1 MAKESFFVKNLWK
14 WIVLAILTT
23 FAVYFVVP
31 PKEKVRLGLDLAGG
45 TRFTLQIDEV
55 KLDKSLKERFDNL
68 YSKKIKEG
76 EKGFSEANREEWVS
90 NKVAE
95 EKARIFEG
103 SDSRILEIIRRR
115 IDGMGTNEPQ
125 IYTSRSDADKEYK
138 GPRFVVELPKAT
150 KEESDKAKETLNKM
164 AALEFR
170 LVSNSNVPDEMAPC
184 GFEYVSSN
192 VFVRAEN
199 YDIVSTNANYLT
211 EFSKFGLKT
220 RKDQR
225 ELKFVLGRIK
235 VRDVKTGKV
244 NDAKTED
251 GKVKYAG
258 SYVES
263 MVQLNGDDLKSAR
276 VEPDRERMGNY
287 CIGFELNDDAAD
299 KFRRLTKANRD
310 RELAIILDG
319 ELISAPTIQ
328 AEIGASGQI
337 TGDFTLEEAKLLA
350 NSLNAGA
357 LPAPLKDA
365 ATEMVAPTVGTDA
378 INSGIYAAI
387 IAFFLVALFMI
398 FYYWKAGFIANV
410 ALLLD
415 VILLP
420 AALFLVASIL
430 GVFVDNVEGADAKF
444 QLPVL
449 TMPGIAGLV
458 LTLGMAVDANVLIYE
473 RIREEFARG
482 ANVGKAIA
490 AGYGKAF
497 TAIVDSNITTI
508 LTGVILFVVGTG
520 PIRGFAIMLTGGVVI
535 SMFTAIVVTRLMFDY
550 TSDPNSS
557 KPFKM
562 LQFFKNPN
570 FNFMAC
576 GGKAF
581 FVSLAIIV
589 ATISLFTCRVVKNPR
604 SVLAVDLTGGT
615 SIVYDVDTE
624 KGEVDV
630 AKVRDAINGY
640 DNAALIQTVEDG
652 DSQMLSI
659 KTGRVDD
666 DAESQIDA
674 CLKEND
680 ITNIT
685 LRSSEK
691 IGASVGAD
699 LRSSGSKAVLF
710 SLIAILVY
718 IGFRFRFGFA
728 LGGIVALAHDAL
740 IAFGLFS
747 LCGRQLSLIVITAL
761 LTIIGYSINDTVVVF
776 DRIREML
783 KRDSRTPLKDICN
796 TAINS
801 CLGRTLI
808 TSLTTFFSVAV
819 LFIFVDGSIYDF
831 ALTMLFGILAGT
843 YSSIFI
849 ATPVML
855 WWYRNKR
862 PSFDDEGA
870 KSAK

>member
-14 WIVLAILTT
+14 WIVLAILTAG
-23 FAVYFVVP
+23 AVYFVVP

-45 TRFTLQIDEV
+45 TRFTLQIDEN
-55 KLDKSLKERFDNL
+55 KLDKSLKEKYDNQ
-68 YSKKIKEG
+68 YSEKIKA
-76 EKGFSEANREEWVS
+76 KQDGFSEDKREEWVNS
-90 NKVAE
+90 KVAA
-95 EKARIFEG
+95 EKARIFED

-170 LVSNSNVPDEMAPC
+170 LTPKEEQKLISEIPEEKAPL
-184 GFEYVSSN
+184 GFKCVGVN
-192 VFVRAEN
+192 TFVRADDYE
-199 YDIVSTNANYLT
+199 DVSTNSNYLT
-211 EFSKFGLKT
+211 EFAKFGLSD
-220 RKDQR
+220 RADQIK
-225 ELKFVLGRIK
+225 LKFVLQ
-235 VRDVKTGKV
+235 RDK
-244 NDAKTED
+244 AKSED
-251 GKVKYAG
+251 GGVKYKG
-258 SYVES
+258 RYVES
-263 MVQLNGDDLKSAR
+263 DVRLKGEDIVFAR
-276 VEPDRERMGNY
+276 VVPSTERMGSY
-287 CIGFELNDDAAD
+287 CISFELKDDAAD
-299 KFRRLTKANRD
+299 RFRKLTGGNINRN
-310 RELAIILDG
+310 LAIILDG
-319 ELISAPTIQ
+319 ELISAPEIQ
-328 AEIGASGQI
+328 SEIGASGQI

-378 INSGIYAAI
+378 INSGVYAAV

-398 FYYWKAGFIANV
+398 FYYWRAGFIANV

-420 AALFLVASIL
+420 ASLFLVASIL
-430 GVFVDNVEGADAKF
+430 GIFVDNVEGADAKF

-482 ANVGKAIA
+482 ANVGKAIS

-508 LTGVILFVVGTG
+508 LTGVILFIVGTG

-535 SMFTAIVVTRLMFDY
+535 SMFTAIVVTRLILDY
-550 TSDPNSS
+550 TTDPNSS

-576 GGKAF
+576 GGKALL
-581 FVSLAIIV
+581 VSLIIIV
-589 ATISLFTCRVVKNPR
+589 ATVSLFTYRVVKNPR

-615 SIVYDVDTE
+615 SIVYDVDTS
-624 KGEVDV
+624 KGEVNI
-630 AKVRDAINGY
+630 AEVREAINGY

-652 DSQMLSI
+652 DGQMLSI

-674 CLKEND
+674 CLKKKD
-680 ITNIT
+680 ISNIT

-699 LRSSGSKAVLF
+699 LRSSGSKAVVF
-710 SLIAILVY
+710 SLIAILIY

-728 LGGIVALAHDAL
+728 LGGIIALAHDAL

-831 ALTMLFGILAGT
+831 ALTMLFGIIAGT
-843 YSSIFI
+843 YSSVFI

-862 PSFDDEGA
+862 PTFDDGDA

>member
-55 KLDKSLKERFDNL
+55 KLDKSLKEKYDNL
-68 YSKKIKEG
+68 FSEKINGKKE
-76 EKGFSEANREEWVS
+76 GFSEDMREEWVS

-95 EKARIFEG
+95 EKAKIFEG

-164 AALEFR
+164 ATLEFR
-170 LVSNSNVPDEMAPC
+170 LTPKADKAPEIPKETAPL
-184 GFEYVSSN
+184 GYERVGEN
-192 VFVRAEN
+192 TFVRARD
-199 YDIVSTNANYLT
+199 YDKVSTNANYLA
-211 EFSKFGLKT
+211 EFSKFGLEDD
-220 RKDQR
+220 RAMQNDF
-225 ELKFVLGRIK
+225 KFVLQ
-235 VRDVKTGKV
+235 RDKTKS
-244 NDAKTED
+244 ED
-251 GKVKYAG
+251 GSIKYKG
-258 SYVES
+258 HYVES
-263 MVQLNGDDLKSAR
+263 IVRLKGEDIVSAR
-276 VEPDRERMGNY
+276 VVPSTERMGSY
-287 CIGFELNDDAAD
+287 CISFELNDDAAEG
-299 KFRRLTKANRD
+299 FRELTGGNPGRA
-310 RELAIILDG
+310 LAIILDG

-328 AEIGASGQI
+328 SEIGASGQI

-378 INSGIYAAI
+378 INSGMYAAV

-398 FYYWKAGFIANV
+398 FYYWRAGFIANI

-589 ATISLFTCRVVKNPR
+589 ATISLFTYRVVKNPR

-630 AKVRDAINGY
+630 AKVRDAINDY

-783 KRDSRTPLKDICN
+783 KRDSRTPLKEICN